1 MLALTH
7 QLFAV
12 SVVGA
17 PFIYSNVTDTNYVSE
32 FIVGFNPGISD
43 TILLTSFLFIY
54 VLGSI
59 LPDIDH
65 KKSLFSKA
73 VPFLSFIVRI
83 FVKHR
88 GLTHRLDLL
97 AIGIAMVLY
106 LPRIGGSYLILALL
120 TGMFAHVLGDMH
132 TKAGVKIFGGRNWG
146 ILPKVIRFRTGGKM
160 EMKFFK
166 PLYWILSIIGI
177 TNMVIYA
184 I

>member
-12 SVVGA
+12 SVIGA
-17 PFIYSNVTDTNYVSE
+17 PFIYSNVVGAGHIDE
-32 FIVGFNPGISD
+32 FINGMNPGVSD
-43 TILLTSFLFIY
+43 AILLISFLFIY

-65 KKSLFSKA
+65 KKSLLSKA

-97 AIGIAMVLY
+97 AIGVAMVLY

-132 TKAGVKIFGGRNWG
+132 TKAGVKIFGGKSWG
-146 ILPKVIRFRTGGKM
+146 LLPRTLRFRTGGKT
-160 EMKFFK
+160 EMKFFR
-166 PLYWILSIIGI
+166 PLYWFLSITGI
-177 TNMVIYA
+177 ANMAIYVL
-184 I
+184 